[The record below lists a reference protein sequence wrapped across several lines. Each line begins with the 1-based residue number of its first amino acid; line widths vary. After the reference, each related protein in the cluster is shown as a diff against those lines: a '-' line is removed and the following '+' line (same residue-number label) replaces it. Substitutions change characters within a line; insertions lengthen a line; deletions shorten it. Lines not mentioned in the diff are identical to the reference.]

1 MTHTTTDKH
10 MFLGKYT
17 DLALSP
23 SYPLTPYPLT
33 FLSCLT
39 LSHPVSP
46 CLCLHSYRYI
56 KQMDTDADGMVS
68 YVEFKNFIETHLSP
82 DIRPIRRLFD
92 TIDTDGD
99 GVVTHTE
106 LMLALRR

>member
-1 MTHTTTDKH
+1 M
-10 MFLGKYT
+10 
-17 DLALSP
+17 
-23 SYPLTPYPLT
+23 
-33 FLSCLT
+33 
-39 LSHPVSP
+39 
-46 CLCLHSYRYI
+46 YI
-56 KQMDTDADGMVS
+56 QQMDTDADGMVS

-106 LMLALRR
+106 LMLALRNADVCDMIRSYPALAPILKPKR